1 MNRLALA
8 ALGVAFALVVGPAV
22 AALTVGP
29 LGAMAGAVAVTVPVQ
44 LDRRRQRLVARRRV
58 EAWPDAL
65 GDLHH
70 AIRSA
75 SSLHAALVVVAERG
89 PEPLR
94 PAFVTYRELAV
105 ALTPAAA
112 LRAVRSELDDPVSH
126 HVLDVLAVAL
136 DLGTGVVTELLD
148 DLAAAVTAEV
158 RLGDDLENAELE
170 TRLEA
175 RAAAVLPFAV
185 LGLLCASVPGYRDF
199 YSGPGGW
206 VVVTAGSLLTAVGLV
221 MIGRLAHTGAAR

>member
-1 MNRLALA
+1 MSRLALA
-8 ALGVAFALVVGPAV
+8 AAGLVLAAVVGAAV

-29 LGAMAGAVAVTVPVQ
+29 LGAVAAGAAACVPVQ
-44 LDRRRQRLVARRRV
+44 LRRRRHRLRIRRRV

-70 AIRSA
+70 AIRSS

-94 PAFVTYRELAV
+94 PAFETYRDLAV
-105 ALTPAAA
+105 ALTPGAA
-112 LRAVRSELDDPVSH
+112 LRAVRTELDDPVSH

-148 DLAAAVTAEV
+148 DLATAVTAEV

-175 RAAAVLPFAV
+175 RAAAVLPFVV
-185 LGLLCASVPGYRDF
+185 LGLLCVSVPGYRAF
-199 YSGPGGW
+199 YAGPGGW
-206 VVVTAGSLLTAVGLV
+206 LVVGAGSLLTAAGLV
-221 MIGRLAHTGAAR
+221 AIERLAHPGVAR